1 MLTGIFSPAAFAS
14 DENKDDALTASK
26 VFADM
31 PISVLDLVD
40 KSRRLDMLDYY
51 TVDSIAKVPNVME
64 GLSYLDTVTP
74 SYLKVVL
81 TPVTTLGIKLLPSKK
96 GDIILTAYTIG
107 DKDQAYDTDLRFFD
121 SSYKELNRD
130 KMIKLATLKDFFDC
144 PDKQTYRL
152 VAELVP
158 FPTVRYEP
166 SADSLQITAEL
177 TVGQFMSADDYAKI
191 SKYLRGKLHYKWNG
205 SKFILEK

>member
-1 MLTGIFSPAAFAS
+1 MFSPSAFAS
-14 DENKDDALTASK
+14 EENKDDALTASK

-51 TVDSIAKVPNVME
+51 AVDSIAKVPNVME

-158 FPTVRYEP
+158 FPTVRYES
-166 SADSLQITAEL
+166 SADSGQITAEL

>member
-1 MLTGIFSPAAFAS
+1 MFSPSAFAS
-14 DENKDDALTASK
+14 DENNADALNASK

-51 TVDSIAKVPNVME
+51 AVDSIARVPNAME

-130 KMIKLATLKDFFDC
+130 KLIKLATLKDFFDC

-166 SADSLQITAEL
+166 SVDSLQITAEL

-191 SKYLRGKLHYKWNG
+191 SKYLRGNLLYKWNG